1 MRELSHTAVG
11 WLFKQDAGAWGIYV
25 ACKYNPD
32 RHKEIAALAADEQR
46 EFIREVYE
54 RDAGEPR

>member
-32 RHKEIAALAADEQR
+32 WHKEIAALATDEQR
-46 EFIREVYE
+46 ELIRKAYE
-54 RDAGEPR
+54 RDASEPR